1 MRIQGGPSASCWP
14 DRAWRTVGGAMLLA
28 LLALLA
34 GCNPLVQ
41 PPLAL
46 GMNARLGF
54 DPLVLARERGLLD
67 PERVKVVELA
77 SATEVQRAVSNGLLD
92 AAALTLDETLRLV
105 DAGADLR
112 IVALLDRSLG
122 SDLVLARPGIHSPAD
137 LRGQAVAVE
146 ASSVGALVLQRM
158 LDKAGLQ
165 RSEVEVVNLEA
176 HAHLDA
182 LREGRVVAAVS
193 YAPIAGALQAA
204 GYRPIFSS
212 REIPGEVQ
220 GVLAVRQTV
229 LEDRPDEVDA
239 LLRGWSEGLLA
250 LSADPAGAAATLSR
264 GSELPARAYAAG
276 FRGRELVPLAQ
287 SQRELAGRAA
297 DFEARA
303 LAVGRTL
310 SELGALR
317 QPPELLPLLDRTA
330 LQRVLDEQEH
340 L

>member
-1 MRIQGGPSASCWP
+1 MTFQGGPRANSRP
-14 DRAWRTVGGAMLLA
+14 VRAWRAVCCAVLVSLSA
-28 LLALLA
+28 
-34 GCNPLVQ
+34 CNPAPQ
-41 PPLAL
+41 PPLAM

-54 DPLVLARERGLLD
+54 DPLALARERGLLD
-67 PERVKVVELA
+67 TERVKVVELA
-77 SATEVQRAVSNGLLD
+77 SATEVQRALNNGLLD

-112 IVALLDRSLG
+112 IVALLDSSVG
-122 SDLVLARPGIHSPAD
+122 GDVVLARPGIHSPAE
-137 LRGQAVAVE
+137 LRGEAVAVE

-165 RSEVEVVNLEA
+165 RHEVELVNLEA

-182 LREGRVVAAVS
+182 LREGRVAAAVS

-212 REIPGEVQ
+212 RDIPGEVQ
-220 GVLAVRQTV
+220 GVLVVRQPV
-229 LEDRPDEVDA
+229 LQARPEAVDA

-287 SQRELAGRAA
+287 SLRELSGRAP

-303 LAVGRTL
+303 LAIARTL

-317 QPPELLPLLDRTA
+317 KPPELLPLLDRSA
-330 LQRVLDEQEH
+330 LQRVLEEQEQS
-340 L
+340 